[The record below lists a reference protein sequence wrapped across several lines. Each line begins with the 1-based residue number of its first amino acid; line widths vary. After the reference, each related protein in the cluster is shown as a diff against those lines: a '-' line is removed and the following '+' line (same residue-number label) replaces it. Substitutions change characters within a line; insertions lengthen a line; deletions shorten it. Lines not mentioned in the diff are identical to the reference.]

1 MGKCLATHHEGV
13 ALLWQGRARQGRV
26 LQGLYMHKDY
36 ACIDDFQQLRASQ
49 TTASLDLLKGICACP
64 CPACPALP
72 CPALP
77 CPALPCP
84 ALPCPAL
91 PYGLVLQRRHL
102 AAVLPEMYNYM

>member
-64 CPACPALP
+64 CPA
-72 CPALP
+72 
-77 CPALPCP
+77 
-84 ALPCPAL
+84 L